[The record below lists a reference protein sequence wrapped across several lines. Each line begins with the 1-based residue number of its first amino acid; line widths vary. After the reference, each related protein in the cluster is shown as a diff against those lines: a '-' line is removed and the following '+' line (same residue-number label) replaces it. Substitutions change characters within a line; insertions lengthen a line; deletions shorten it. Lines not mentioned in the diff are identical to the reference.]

1 MSLLLGG
8 VQKRSYSTVLRLNTE
23 NLNNKY
29 DKTEF
34 YQWLAGLIDGDG
46 HFDLTKK
53 GYASLKIIMP
63 TRDKAAL
70 YEIKH
75 KYGGSIKSMSGSNAF
90 KYKLSNKKGMVNLI
104 NGINGLIRNP
114 TRLLQLNKLCVK
126 YGIKLKEPLPLSYNN
141 GWFSGF
147 VDSDGSI
154 HIDEQAG
161 QLSIS
166 VTQKN
171 KYLLDPLQKL
181 YGGNIYILSPKVEA
195 FKYTIFKK
203 EEILKLVD
211 DYFVKYPLKT
221 GKAHRINLIKTFYLL
236 MNYRNLDVN
245 QIDKFNQWFIFKNK
259 WDRI

>member
-1 MSLLLGG
+1 
-8 VQKRSYSTVLRLNTE
+8 
-23 NLNNKY
+23 
-29 DKTEF
+29 
-34 YQWLAGLIDGDG
+34 
-46 HFDLTKK
+46 
-53 GYASLKIIMP
+53 
-63 TRDKAAL
+63 
-70 YEIKH
+70 
-75 KYGGSIKSMSGSNAF
+75 
-90 KYKLSNKKGMVNLI
+90 
-104 NGINGLIRNP
+104 
-114 TRLLQLNKLCVK
+114 
-126 YGIKLKEPLPLSYNN
+126 
-141 GWFSGF
+141 

-181 YGGNIYILSPKVEA
+181 YGGKIYILSPKVEA

-221 GKAHRINLIKTFYLL
+221 GKAHRINLIKNFYLL

-245 QIDKFNQWFIFKNK
+245 QIDKFNQ
-259 WDRI
+259 